1 MSRGVIFIVASDKR
15 LAGGHCDEEKT
26 RKLEGGK
33 FADMRPTNSENL
45 FHRCAHNYSSRR
57 INNFSTME

>member
-33 FADMRPTNSENL
+33 FADMSQPIRKICFTDVLTIIRVE
-45 FHRCAHNYSSRR
+45 
-57 INNFSTME
+57 E